1 MLKLVRQLLRVGL
14 ERICQLQLLVLL
26 LLLTCTWQN
35 VVVEQLQ
42 VPDKILGPVGAAAV
56 LVPEHLVLGAEHFP
70 AQGAGRRRRDV
81 NVGDVRSEL
90 PEGLVADVAD
100 AAVAGH
106 GDASKVGSHGN
117 GIRTQASSAST
128 RISADP
134 TNQTTNP
141 GDLSHSQTANN
152 NTA

>member
-1 MLKLVRQLLRVGL
+1 
-14 ERICQLQLLVLL
+14 LQLLVLVLVL
-26 LLLTCTWQN
+26 LLSWQN
-35 VVVEQLQ
+35 VVVQQLQ
-42 VPDKILGPVGAAAV
+42 MPDKILGPVGAAAV
-56 LVPEHLVLGAEHFP
+56 LVPEHLVLRAEHFP
-70 AQGAGRRRRDV
+70 AQRARRRRRDV
-81 NVGDVRSEL
+81 DVGDVRSEL

-100 AAVAGH
+100 AAVAGR
-106 GDASKVGSHGN
+106 GDAPKVGCHGN
-117 GIRTQASSAST
+117 GIRTQASSSAT

>member
-1 MLKLVRQLLRVGL
+1 MLLLLKLAGQLVL
-14 ERICQLQLLVLL
+14 ERICLLLQLLTLL
-26 LLLTCTWQN
+26 MAGQN
-35 VVVEQLQ
+35 GVIKQLE
-42 VPDKILGPVGAAAV
+42 VPHKVLGPVGAAAI
-56 LVPEHLVLGAEHFP
+56 LVTEHLVLRAEHLP
-70 AQGAGRRRRDV
+70 AQRARRRRRDV
-81 NVGDVRSEL
+81 NVGDVRPEL

-100 AAVAGH
+100 PAVAGR
-106 GDASKVGSHGN
+106 GVAPKMGSHGTGN
-117 GIRTQASSAST
+117 RAQSSSAST